1 VAIELHKQT
10 PQVRGRRP
18 LRGHRADRTRRG
30 RSVVL
35 ALDAIA
41 VSELIGDR
49 EALRA

>member
-1 VAIELHKQT
+1 MAIKLHKQT
-10 PQVRGRRP
+10 PQVPGRRP
-18 LRGHRADRTRRG
+18 IRGHRADRTRRG
-30 RSVVL
+30 RSAVP